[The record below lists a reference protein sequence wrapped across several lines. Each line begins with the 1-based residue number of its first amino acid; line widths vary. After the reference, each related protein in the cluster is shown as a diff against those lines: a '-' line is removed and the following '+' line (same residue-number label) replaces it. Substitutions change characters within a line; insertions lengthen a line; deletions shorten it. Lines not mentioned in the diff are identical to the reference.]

1 MNYVCEIREK
11 NEIPEPIHVI
21 FNEVCRFSCINVLYL
36 LSHHGNNLSEYQNH
50 GPPTIYHL
58 CCLVKKKSK
67 ENSAKKYFEP
77 RTLNLFSTLQHSFAI
92 LSGLIASISD
102 SWQFCLID
110 KET

>member
-1 MNYVCEIREK
+1 MKKSLHFHREIAYMNYVCEIREK

-58 CCLVKKKSK
+58 CCLVKKKKSK
-67 ENSAKKYFEP
+67 ENSAKNI
-77 RTLNLFSTLQHSFAI
+77 LNP
-92 LSGLIASISD
+92 GLLIYSPLCNIALP
-102 SWQFCLID
+102 FCQAS
-110 KET
+110 